1 MIELWT
7 KIFPRVL
14 SGIMSILQA
23 SNLRNTMFQMK
34 DEHELM
40 WTALDDIA
48 RMHPEH
54 RAGQDA
60 RRILDKITTRYGR

>member
-1 MIELWT
+1 
-7 KIFPRVL
+7 
-14 SGIMSILQA
+14 MSILQA